1 MLGNGQTYA
10 TLGVPYYRVSR
21 IFMSR
26 TFHPCNIVPHFHV
39 SHFQHPL
46 DYINYSGAVNDG
58 TN

>member
-1 MLGNGQTYA
+1 MLGNGRTYA

-21 IFMSR
+21 IF
-26 TFHPCNIVPHFHV
+26 HPCNMVPHFHA